1 MTEKS
6 NMRSA
11 KVFLGLAV
19 AAVLFSSY
27 GAGASAAGT
36 AKVLK
41 EDILAEKGIIL
52 TYPGW
57 KLKALTFSY
66 DDGNIADRRLVSI
79 FNKYGLKAT
88 FHIPSAWLKT
98 KPAKRIQEKEITT
111 LYAGHEI
118 SGHGANHLNMA
129 VLKPAKM
136 AQELDSDIAEWQRI
150 TGKKIRGYAFPYG
163 RYNAELLKQLKER
176 GIIYARPT
184 SRRKDFD
191 LPGNFLLWSSQAH
204 HNGGID
210 KWADKYLSF
219 KPVKLSVLLV
229 WGHSYEFPQKNN
241 WEVIEKFCQKMGG
254 RKDIFYATMA
264 DIAAYV
270 TAARTLKLSA
280 DGKSMKNISKEKIFF
295 IFKGKKLTAEPGATF
310 KF

>member
-1 MTEKS
+1 MKS
-6 NMRSA
+6 IKIFLA
-11 KVFLGLAV
+11 LVFAT
-19 AAVLFSSY
+19 ALFSGY
-27 GAGASAAGT
+27 AAKAPAAGKT
-36 AKVLK
+36 AKPAKLLK
-41 EDILAEKGIIL
+41 EDLLAQKGIIL

-66 DDGNIADRRLVSI
+66 DDANIADRRLVGI
-79 FNKYGLKAT
+79 FNKYNLKGT

-98 KPAKRIQEKEITT
+98 KPVKRIQEKEIKN

-129 VLKPAKM
+129 SLKPDRM

-163 RYNAELLKQLKER
+163 RYNTELLKLLKER
-176 GIIYARPT
+176 GILYARPVF
-184 SRRKDFD
+184 RRKDFN
-191 LPGNFLLWSSQAH
+191 LPGNFLLWASQAH
-204 HNGGID
+204 HNSGID

-219 KPVKLSVLLV
+219 KPAKLSVLLI
-229 WGHSYEFPQKNN
+229 WGHSYEFSQKNN
-241 WEVIEKFCQKMGG
+241 WEVIEKFCEKMSG

-270 TAARTLKLSA
+270 TAARTLEISA
-280 DGKSMKNISKEKIFF
+280 DGKSMKNISGEKIFF
-295 IFKGKKLTAEPGATF
+295 IFKGKKLTVAPGAAF
-310 KF
+310 RF